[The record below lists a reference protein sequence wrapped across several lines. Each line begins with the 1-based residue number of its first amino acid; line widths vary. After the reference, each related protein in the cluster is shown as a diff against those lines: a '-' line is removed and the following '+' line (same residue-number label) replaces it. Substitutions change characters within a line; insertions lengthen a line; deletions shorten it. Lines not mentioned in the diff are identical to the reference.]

1 MDLSDETARQLR
13 KRRKKRKDEK
23 QDDDGKDDNDN
34 EYRDLIDDEM
44 RRDRNR
50 KMAQLADRSSS
61 LDFEINETKGHIVI
75 NYANI
80 KSLGVN
86 FFTMNIEVVFSERPF
101 LGLNDPNENAKTRL
115 NPDSNR
121 HVW

>member
-34 EYRDLIDDEM
+34 EYIDLIDDEM

-61 LDFEINETKGHIVI
+61 LDFEINETKEHIVI

-86 FFTMNIEVVFSERPF
+86 FFTMNIEVVFSERSF
-101 LGLNDPNENAKTRL
+101 LGLNDPNENAKIRL